1 MELSDVNTVS
11 VLSGVLFAAVMILL
25 LVGGIVLTARAR
37 RDRGRP
43 AVLGMWGCAVLLV
56 GVLFQLVQS
65 FTLPALIDYVG
76 IRSISSVIALEGLLQ
91 VIIEVIGTGLLIWA
105 VIARNSTPGQPQGR
119 QQPYDPAPGWQPGP
133 PPQQPGGQNP
143 GPPNWQNPQQPPR

>member
-1 MELSDVNTVS
+1 MNTVS
-11 VLSGVLFAAVMILL
+11 VLSGVLFTAVMILL

-56 GVLFQLVQS
+56 GVLFQLGRS

-105 VIARNSTPGQPQGR
+105 VIARNSTPGQP
-119 QQPYDPAPGWQPGP
+119 YDPAPGWQPGP

>member
-1 MELSDVNTVS
+1 MELSDVNTLS

-37 RDRGRP
+37 RERGRP

-91 VIIEVIGTGLLIWA
+91 VIIQVIGTGLLIWA
-105 VIARNSTPGQPQGR
+105 VIARNSTPGRPRGP
-119 QQPYDPAPGWQPGP
+119 QPYDPAQMAPGP
-133 PPQQPGGQNP
+133 PFQQPDWQNP